1 MDQSYIP
8 TFFHFCKTN
17 ISIIQFI
24 NIVLC
29 SSFMGPLKKTY
40 VTHQVYDMA
49 IGLKLWSYLDRTK
62 TEFIFG
68 ELTIIFLGT
77 GYIIHNSPNRKT
89 ISRKREHGL
98 PWHRI
103 FRIGVSQ
110 NAVPQIIQDMRL
122 DISIEAYFN
131 NHGDWT
137 SPMTLKKPEISKI
150 IFSNG

>member
-1 MDQSYIP
+1 
-8 TFFHFCKTN
+8 
-17 ISIIQFI
+17 
-24 NIVLC
+24 
-29 SSFMGPLKKTY
+29 
-40 VTHQVYDMA
+40 MA

-77 GYIIHNSPNRKT
+77 GYIIQYSSNRKT

-110 NAVPQIIQDMRL
+110 NAVPQIIQVMRL
-122 DISIEAYFN
+122 DISIETY
-131 NHGDWT
+131 
-137 SPMTLKKPEISKI
+137 
-150 IFSNG
+150 